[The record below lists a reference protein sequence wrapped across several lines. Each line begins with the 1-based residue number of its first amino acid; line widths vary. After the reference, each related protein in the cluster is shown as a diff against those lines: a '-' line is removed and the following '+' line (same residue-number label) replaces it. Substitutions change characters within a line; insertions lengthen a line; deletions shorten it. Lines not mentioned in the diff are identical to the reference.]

1 MTEIPRMG
9 AHEIRERFLK
19 FFEERGHSRVASSS
33 LIPQND
39 PTLLFVNAGMVQ
51 FKDTFLGRDDR
62 EYTRATSSQVCLRA
76 GGKHNDLDNVG
87 FTPRHQTMF
96 EMLGNFSFGD
106 YFKEDAIDYAWT
118 FLTEVLGIPG
128 DRLVVSVFSGEGED
142 APWDSEAY
150 ELWKSRVPEG
160 RIYKCQAKE
169 NFWQMG
175 DTGPCGPC
183 TEIHIYKGGQ
193 EAPLTAGQ
201 PGKGPE
207 HEEDLYTEIW
217 NLVFMQ
223 YDKQPDG
230 TLEPLPKPCV
240 DTGAGLERL
249 SCVMAGVE
257 SNYGTELLKPLV
269 DTAKE
274 LAGVSGPQPDEAPFQ
289 VIADHARATAFL
301 MADGVTPGN
310 GGRNYVLRRIMRRA
324 IRFGETAGIHELF
337 FHKVCLEF
345 VERFKGPYP
354 QLLTA
359 RAMIEA
365 QVTAEETTFRRT
377 LKKGL
382 KHFEDALS
390 ELEEGATAFPVAAAG
405 KLKDTH
411 GFPIDLTGV
420 MAREKGLTL
429 DEDAV
434 GAWIEKT
441 QGKGS
446 KGAVGGAGE
455 GVSDSYFEIAG
466 ALPDA
471 GEFLGYEHTETEGCE
486 LRAILKDGA
495 SVQSASTGDTV
506 ELVFDKTPFYAES
519 GGQTFDTGLL
529 CPLQPRTPSP
539 CKVIV
544 VNKVVLGRIINC
556 QKPTGGPHFHRTEVV
571 TGELTVG
578 ERYSLFV
585 DVVRRDAI
593 RRNHSAT
600 HVLHH
605 VLKEV
610 LGEHVAQM
618 GSLVEAERLRFDF
631 SHSKPLTPQERQEI
645 ERRVAEH
652 VLSNTDTRTREM
664 SLDDARETGAIGL
677 FGENYGAEV
686 RVVDVGPKSSELC
699 GGTHVRRAGDIGLFA
714 ITSATGIGGG
724 TRRIEAVTGTGAI
737 EHFHLLAETVGRAS
751 ESLKAGDPHELLE
764 RIEKMQQ
771 QLKAQSK
778 EIGDLKGKLAAGG
791 SSGGE
796 DEILDVEGVKLLAKR
811 VATAEPKILREA
823 ADTLRTRLGS
833 GVVVL
838 AGEDDGKARL
848 IVAVTKDLT
857 KRVHAGKL
865 VGSLASHVDGKG
877 GGRPDLAQAGGPKVA
892 GLDAVVSG
900 AAEGLKAQ
908 LTS

>member
-1 MTEIPRMG
+1 MPHMG
-9 AHEIRERFLK
+9 AHEIRECFLK

-51 FKDTFLGRDDR
+51 FKNVFLDLERP
-62 EYTRATSSQVCLRA
+62 YTRATSSQVCLRA

-87 FTPRHQTMF
+87 FTPRHQTLF

-106 YFKEDAIDYAWT
+106 YFKEDAIDFAWT
-118 FLTEVLGIPG
+118 FLTTVLKIPSE
-128 DRLVVSVFSGEGED
+128 RLVVSVYSGEGEK
-142 APWDSEAY
+142 APWDEEAY
-150 ELWKSRVPEG
+150 DLWKARLPEG
-160 RIYKCQAKE
+160 RIYKCPAKE

-183 TEIHIYKGGQ
+183 TEIHIFNGS

-201 PGKGPE
+201 AGKGPE
-207 HEEDLYTEIW
+207 FEEDLYTEIW

-223 YDKQPDG
+223 FDKQKDG

-249 SCVMAGVE
+249 SCVMAGAK
-257 SNYGTELLKPLV
+257 SNYETELLKPLV

-274 LAGVSGPQPDEAPFQ
+274 LAGVSGPQEDEAPYQ

-310 GGRNYVLRRIMRRA
+310 GGPNYVLRRIMRRA
-324 IRFGETAGIHELF
+324 IRFGEMAGISDLF

-354 QLLTA
+354 QLLAA
-359 RAMIEA
+359 RALIES
-365 QVTAEETTFRRT
+365 QVTSEETTFRRT
-377 LKKGL
+377 LRNGL
-382 KHFEDALS
+382 KHFSDALA
-390 ELEEGATAFPVAAAG
+390 ELESGTSEFPPSAAG
-405 KLKDTH
+405 KLKDTY

-420 MAREKGLTL
+420 MAREKGLSL

-434 GAWIEKT
+434 AEWIKET
-441 QGKGS
+441 QGSGGKGS
-446 KGAVGGAGE
+446 LAGAGK
-455 GVSDSYFEIAG
+455 GVADCYFHVANS
-466 ALPDA
+466 LPDP
-471 GEFLGYEHTETEGCE
+471 GQFLGYDQTDAEGCE
-486 LRAILKDGA
+486 LRAILSG
-495 SVQSASTGDTV
+495 SEQVQSAVKGEQV

-519 GGQTFDTGLL
+519 GGQTFDCGTLSGDGI
-529 CPLQPRTPSP
+529 S
-539 CKVIV
+539 VEISD
-544 VNKVVLGRIINC
+544 C
-556 QKPTGGPHFHRTEVV
+556 QKPTGGAHFHTGRVL
-571 TGELTVG
+571 TGELKVG
-578 ERYSLFV
+578 ERYTLRV
-585 DVVRRDAI
+585 DTLRRDAI

-600 HVLHH
+600 HLLHH
-605 VLKEV
+605 VLREV

-631 SHSKPLTPQERQEI
+631 SHGKPLTPQERQEI
-645 ERRVAEH
+645 ERRVADH
-652 VLSNTDTRTREM
+652 VLDNKDTRTREM

-686 RVVDVGPKSSELC
+686 RVVEVGPKSSELC

-724 TRRIEAVTGTGAI
+724 TRRIEAVTGTGAL

-751 ESLKAGDPHELLE
+751 ESLKAGDPGELLE
-764 RIEKMQQ
+764 RIEKLQA
-771 QLKAQSK
+771 QLKANSK
-778 EIGDLKGKLAAGG
+778 EISELKGQLAAGG
-791 SSGGE
+791 GSGGE
-796 DEILDVEGVKLLAKR
+796 DEIQEIEGVKLLAKR
-811 VATAEPKILREA
+811 VPTAEPKILREA
-823 ADTLRTRLGS
+823 ADTLRARLGS

-877 GGRPDLAQAGGPKVA
+877 GGRPDLAQAGGPTVA
-892 GLDAVVSG
+892 GIDAAVAG
-900 AAEGLKAQ
+900 AAAGLKAQ

>member
-1 MTEIPRMG
+1 MTEMPRMG

-19 FFEERGHSRVASSS
+19 FFEERGHSRIASSS

-51 FKDTFLGRDDR
+51 FKDVFLGRDPRD
-62 EYTRATSSQVCLRA
+62 YTRATSSQVCLRA

-87 FTPRHQTMF
+87 FTPRHQTLF

-106 YFKEDAIDYAWT
+106 YFKEEAIDYAWI
-118 FLTEVLGIPG
+118 FLTEVLQIPS
-128 DRLVVSVFSGEGED
+128 DRLVVSVYSGEGED
-142 APWDSEAY
+142 APWDAEAY
-150 ELWKSRVPEG
+150 ELWKARVPEG
-160 RIYKCQAKE
+160 RIYKCHAKE

-230 TLEPLPKPCV
+230 RLEPLPKPCV

-269 DTAKE
+269 DKAKE

-301 MADGVTPGN
+301 MADGITPGN
-310 GGRNYVLRRIMRRA
+310 GGPNYVLRRIMRRA
-324 IRFGETAGIHELF
+324 IRFGESAGIHEPFL
-337 FHKVCLEF
+337 HRVCLEF

-359 RAMIEA
+359 RASIEA
-365 QVTAEETTFRRT
+365 QVTAEEKTFRRT

-390 ELEEGATAFPVAAAG
+390 ELEPGATAFPIPAAG

-429 DEDAV
+429 DEEAV
-434 GAWIEKT
+434 KDWIEET

-446 KGAVGGAGE
+446 RGAVGGAGE
-455 GVSDSYFEIAG
+455 GVADSYFKVAS

-471 GEFLGYEHTETEGCE
+471 GEFLGYEATEAEGCE
-486 LRAILKDGA
+486 LRAILKDGE
-495 SVQSASTGDTV
+495 SVQTASMGDEV
-506 ELVFDKTPFYAES
+506 ELVFDTTPFYAES
-519 GGQTFDTGLL
+519 GGQSFDTGTL
-529 CPLQPRTPSP
+529 
-539 CKVIV
+539 VGAGIV
-544 VNKVVLGRIINC
+544 GQISNC
-556 QKPTGGPHFHRTEVV
+556 QKPTGGAHFHTTKVV
-571 TGELTVG
+571 AGQLKVG
-578 ERYSLFV
+578 QRYTLSV

-600 HVLHH
+600 HLLHH
-605 VLKEV
+605 VLREV

-631 SHSKPLTPQERQEI
+631 SHGKPLTPAERQEI
-645 ERRVAEH
+645 ERRVADH
-652 VLSNTDTRTREM
+652 VLDNRPTRTREM

-699 GGTHVRRAGDIGLFA
+699 GGTHVERAGDIGLFA

-724 TRRIEAVTGTGAI
+724 TRRIEAVTGTAAI

-751 ESLKAGDPHELLE
+751 ESLKAGDPGELLE
-764 RIEKMQQ
+764 RIEKIQQ

-778 EIGDLKGKLAAGG
+778 EIGELKGQLAAGG

-796 DEILDVEGVKLLAKR
+796 DEILEIEGVKLLAKR
-811 VATAEPKILREA
+811 VPTAEPKILREA

-838 AGEDDGKARL
+838 AGEDEGKARL

-865 VGSLASHVDGKG
+865 VGALASHVDGKG

-892 GLDAVVSG
+892 GLDAVVAG
-900 AAEGLKAQ
+900 AAAGLKAQ

>member
-1 MTEIPRMG
+1 MTEMPRMG

-19 FFEERGHSRVASSS
+19 FFEERGHSRIASSS

-51 FKDTFLGRDDR
+51 FKDVFLGRDPRD
-62 EYTRATSSQVCLRA
+62 YTRATSSQVCLRA

-87 FTPRHQTMF
+87 FTPRHQTLF

-106 YFKEDAIDYAWT
+106 YFKEEAIDYAWI
-118 FLTEVLGIPG
+118 FLTEVLQIPS
-128 DRLVVSVFSGEGED
+128 DRLVVSVYSGEGED
-142 APWDSEAY
+142 APWDAEAY
-150 ELWKSRVPEG
+150 ELWKARVPEG
-160 RIYKCQAKE
+160 RIYKCHAKE

-183 TEIHIYKGGQ
+183 TEIHIYKGGR

-230 TLEPLPKPCV
+230 RLEPLPKPCV

-269 DTAKE
+269 DKAKE

-301 MADGVTPGN
+301 MADGITPGN
-310 GGRNYVLRRIMRRA
+310 GGPNYVLRRIMRRA
-324 IRFGETAGIHELF
+324 IRFGESAGIHEPFL
-337 FHKVCLEF
+337 HRVCLEF

-359 RAMIEA
+359 RASIEA
-365 QVTAEETTFRRT
+365 QVTAEEKTFRRT

-382 KHFEDALS
+382 KHFEDALA
-390 ELEEGATAFPVAAAG
+390 ELEPGATAFPIPAAG

-429 DEDAV
+429 DEEAV
-434 GAWIEKT
+434 AKWIKEIHE
-441 QGKGS
+441 GH
-446 KGAVGGAGE
+446 GGAGE
-455 GVSDSYFEIAG
+455 GVADSYFKVAS

-471 GEFLGYEHTETEGCE
+471 GEFLGYEATEAEGCE
-486 LRAILKDGA
+486 LRAILKDGE
-495 SVQSASTGDTV
+495 SVQTASMGDEV

-519 GGQTFDTGLL
+519 GGQSFDTGTL
-529 CPLQPRTPSP
+529 
-539 CKVIV
+539 VGAGIV
-544 VNKVVLGRIINC
+544 GQISDC
-556 QKPTGGPHFHRTEVV
+556 QKPTGGAHFHATKVEA
-571 TGELTVG
+571 GQLKVG
-578 ERYSLFV
+578 QRYTLSV

-600 HVLHH
+600 HLLHH
-605 VLKEV
+605 VLREV

-631 SHSKPLTPQERQEI
+631 SHGKPLTPEERQEI
-645 ERRVAEH
+645 ERRVADH
-652 VLSNTDTRTREM
+652 VLDNRPTRTREM

-699 GGTHVRRAGDIGLFA
+699 GGTHVERAGDIGLFA

-764 RIEKMQQ
+764 RIEKIQL

-778 EIGDLKGKLAAGG
+778 EIGELKGQLAAGG
-791 SSGGE
+791 SSGAE
-796 DEILDVEGVKLLAKR
+796 DEILEVEGVKLLAKR
-811 VATAEPKILREA
+811 VPTAEPKILREA

-838 AGEDDGKARL
+838 AGEDEGKARL

-865 VGSLASHVDGKG
+865 VGALASHVDGKG

-892 GLDAVVSG
+892 GLDAVVAG
-900 AAEGLKAQ
+900 AAAGLKAQ

>member
-1 MTEIPRMG
+1 MTEMPRMG

-19 FFEERGHSRVASSS
+19 FFEERGHSRIASSS

-51 FKDTFLGRDDR
+51 FKDVFLGRDPRD
-62 EYTRATSSQVCLRA
+62 YTRATSSQVCLRA

-87 FTPRHQTMF
+87 FTPRHQTLF

-106 YFKEDAIDYAWT
+106 YFKEEAIDYAWI
-118 FLTEVLGIPG
+118 FLTEVLQIPS
-128 DRLVVSVFSGEGED
+128 DRLVVSVYSGEGED
-142 APWDSEAY
+142 APWDAEAY
-150 ELWKSRVPEG
+150 ELWKARVPEG
-160 RIYKCQAKE
+160 RIYKCHAKE

-183 TEIHIYKGGQ
+183 TEIHIYKGGR

-230 TLEPLPKPCV
+230 RLEPLPKPCV

-269 DTAKE
+269 DKAKE

-301 MADGVTPGN
+301 MADGITPGN
-310 GGRNYVLRRIMRRA
+310 GGPNYVLRRIMRRA
-324 IRFGETAGIHELF
+324 IRFGESAGIHEPFL
-337 FHKVCLEF
+337 HRVCLEF

-359 RAMIEA
+359 RASIEA
-365 QVTAEETTFRRT
+365 QVTAEEKTFRRT

-382 KHFEDALS
+382 KHFEDALA
-390 ELEEGATAFPVAAAG
+390 ELEPGATAFPIPAAG

-429 DEDAV
+429 DEEAV
-434 GAWIEKT
+434 AKWIKEIHE
-441 QGKGS
+441 GH
-446 KGAVGGAGE
+446 GGAGE
-455 GVSDSYFEIAG
+455 GVADSYFKVAS

-471 GEFLGYEHTETEGCE
+471 GEFLGYEATEAEGCE
-486 LRAILKDGA
+486 LRAILKDGE
-495 SVQSASTGDTV
+495 SVQTASMGDEV

-519 GGQTFDTGLL
+519 GGQSFDTGTL
-529 CPLQPRTPSP
+529 
-539 CKVIV
+539 VGAGIV
-544 VNKVVLGRIINC
+544 GQISDC
-556 QKPTGGPHFHRTEVV
+556 QKPTGGAHFHATKVEA
-571 TGELTVG
+571 GQLKVG
-578 ERYSLFV
+578 QRYTLSV

-600 HVLHH
+600 HLLHH
-605 VLKEV
+605 VLREV

-631 SHSKPLTPQERQEI
+631 SHGKPLTPEERQEI
-645 ERRVAEH
+645 ERRVADH
-652 VLSNTDTRTREM
+652 VLDNRPTRTREM

-699 GGTHVRRAGDIGLFA
+699 GGTHVERAGDIGLFA

-764 RIEKMQQ
+764 RIEKIQL

-778 EIGDLKGKLAAGG
+778 EIGELKGQLAAGG
-791 SSGGE
+791 SSGAE
-796 DEILDVEGVKLLAKR
+796 DEILEVEGVKLLAKR
-811 VATAEPKILREA
+811 VPTAEPKILREA

-838 AGEDDGKARL
+838 AGEDEGKARL
-848 IVAVTKDLT
+848 IVAGTKALT

-865 VGSLASHVDGKG
+865 VGALASHVDGKG

-892 GLDAVVSG
+892 GLDAVVAG
-900 AAEGLKAQ
+900 AAAGLKAQ